1 MTHNTPQLSQ
11 LVAWAR
17 HAGQIIKSM
26 QSGPLNTQ
34 HKSRADLVT
43 AADKAS
49 EAYLLGEVTKAFP
62 THSIN
67 AEESGI
73 HAGDS
78 DHNWYIDPLDGTLN
92 YAHGLKIWCVS
103 IAYAYKGE
111 LKLGVVYDPS
121 LDECFSAEAGK
132 GAWLNDQ
139 AIRPSEIDDM
149 MDGMFI
155 TGLRHHLMDT
165 PLSNIPYFVRM
176 LHEAQSV
183 RRLGSAA
190 LDLVY
195 VGAGRCE
202 GFWEIALSPWDVA
215 AGILITREAGGIVE
229 PLWEGGELLTGTPD
243 LIAANPKIFA
253 KFQKILLDE
262 RMKVIGDR

>member
-1 MTHNTPQLSQ
+1 MENTPQLSQ

-17 HAGQIIKSM
+17 YAGQIARDM
-26 QSGPLNTQ
+26 QQGPLDTQ
-34 HKSRADLVT
+34 HKSKADLVT

-49 EAYLLGEVTKAFP
+49 EAYLLGEISKAFP

-67 AEESGI
+67 AEESGM

-78 DHNWYIDPLDGTLN
+78 DHRWFIDPLDGTLN

-103 IAYAYKGE
+103 IAYAFKGE
-111 LKLGVVYDPS
+111 LKLGVVCDPS

-139 AIRPSEIDDM
+139 PIRPSEIDQMIDAM
-149 MDGMFI
+149 LI
-155 TGLRHHLMDT
+155 TGLRYHLMDT
-165 PLSNIPYFVRM
+165 PRSNIPYFVRM

-190 LDLVY
+190 LDLVWTA
-195 VGAGRCE
+195 AGRAD
-202 GFWEIALSPWDVA
+202 GFWEIALNPWDVA
-215 AGILITREAGGIVE
+215 AGTLIAREAGARVE
-229 PLWEGGELLTGTPD
+229 PLWGEGDFLSGTPD
-243 LIAANPKIFA
+243 IIAANQAIFPKLHA
-253 KFQKILLDE
+253 ILLDE
-262 RMKVIGDR
+262 KSKQAM

>member
-1 MTHNTPQLSQ
+1 MQNTPQLNQ
-11 LVAWAR
+11 VIAWAK
-17 HAGQIIKSM
+17 HAGQIVKDM
-26 QSGPLNTQ
+26 QQGPLDTQ
-34 HKSRADLVT
+34 HKSRTDLVT

-49 EAYLLGEVTKAFP
+49 EAYLLGEIAKAFP

-67 AEESGI
+67 AEESGL

-78 DHNWYIDPLDGTLN
+78 DHHWYIDPLDGTLN
-92 YAHGLKIWCVS
+92 YAHGLKIWSVS
-103 IAYAYKGE
+103 IAYAYQGE
-111 LKLGVVYDPS
+111 LKLGVVVDPS

-139 AIRPSEIDDM
+139 PIKPSGIDQMIDAM
-149 MDGMFI
+149 VI

-165 PLSNIPYFVRM
+165 PRSNVPYFVRM

-195 VGAGRCE
+195 VAVGRVE
-202 GFWEIALSPWDVA
+202 GFWEIALNPWDVA
-215 AGILITREAGGIVE
+215 AGILIGREAGARVE
-229 PLWEGGELLTGTPD
+229 PLWDDGDLLSGTPD
-243 LIAANPKIFA
+243 IIAANPKIFA
-253 KFQKILLDE
+253 KFKAILEDE
-262 RMKVIGDR
+262 RMKVVAGRW

>member
-1 MTHNTPQLSQ
+1 MTQTTPQLSQ
-11 LVAWAR
+11 VVAWAK
-17 HAGQIIKSM
+17 HAGQLVKDM
-26 QSGPLNTQ
+26 QNGPLDTQ
-34 HKSRADLVT
+34 NKSKADLVT

-49 EAYLLGEVTKAFP
+49 EAYLLGEIAKAFP

-67 AEESGI
+67 AEESGL

-92 YAHGLKIWCVS
+92 YAHGLRIWCVS

-111 LKLGVVYDPS
+111 LKLGVVFDPS

-139 AIRPSEIDDM
+139 PIKPSEIDEM
-149 MDGMFI
+149 MDAMFI

-165 PLSNIPYFVRM
+165 PRSNIPYFVRM

-190 LDLVY
+190 LDLVWTA
-195 VGAGRCE
+195 AGRAD
-202 GFWEIALSPWDVA
+202 GFWEIALNPWDVA

-243 LIAANPKIFA
+243 IIAANPKIFA
-253 KFQKILLDE
+253 KFSSILRDE
-262 RMKVIGDR
+262 RVKVVGDK